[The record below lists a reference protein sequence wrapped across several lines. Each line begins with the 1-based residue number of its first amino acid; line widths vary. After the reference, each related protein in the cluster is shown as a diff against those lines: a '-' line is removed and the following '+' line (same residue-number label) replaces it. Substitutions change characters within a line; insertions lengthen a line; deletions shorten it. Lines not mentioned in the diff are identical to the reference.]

1 MQEGYYVIDAALTLS
16 DGSEYAYSFVGA
28 ISFLNRSGEGQMSN
42 LTQDIEI
49 KGLSQGLLAY
59 GGVVFTETSDLYTVI
74 LAGPDYDLG
83 NNYGQSDALML
94 SVNVTPGSSDG
105 IPSGTYTVIDALTA
119 DDYDVNTLLSGVYE
133 PAYGGYFGAWYF
145 STTGKVEAS
154 LRSGTVTVTNR
165 GGNEYT
171 FEIDLKDGYG
181 HRVTGSYAGVCRVE
195 DWS

>member
-1 MQEGYYVIDAALTLS
+1 MRKMQRLLLLLSTAALTLATTACS
-16 DGSEYAYSFVGA
+16 NDKDDNGGNGGGITPTEGVTTEAFYKGDLYGA
-28 ISFLNRSGEGQMSN
+28 GTGNLWINFIS
-42 LTQDIEI
+42 DIEYNASA
-49 KGLSQGLLAY
+49 G
-59 GGVVFTETSDLYTVI
+59 DYT
-74 LAGPDYDLG
+74 
-83 NNYGQSDALML
+83 
-94 SVNVTPGSSDG
+94 G

-154 LRSGTVTVTNR
+154 LRSGTVTITNR